1 MAERA
6 VARSL
11 SPGRGGARSFE
22 LSLDGRRDKDQRE
35 KFTKPRQ
42 ETNYD
47 DVMLLCEVGSD
58 ASFRDISRFGDPENK
73 GATSYCKPRIST
85 RRNTYFAYCYN
96 LGVLSRVICGGGS
109 SRGSQSSTGGDQ
121 DDEGG

>member
-1 MAERA
+1 MTERA

-11 SPGRGGARSFE
+11 SPGRSSARTFK

-42 ETNYD
+42 ETGYD

-58 ASFRDISRFGDPENK
+58 ANFRDIRFARQRKRAPPHRVLNR
-73 GATSYCKPRIST
+73 RIST
-85 RRNTYFAYCYN
+85 RR
-96 LGVLSRVICGGGS
+96 SI
-109 SRGSQSSTGGDQ
+109 
-121 DDEGG
+121 